1 MRKAGDLHYLPARTS
16 GLLPDR
22 ERHPHA
28 VLFDERPPSVPAV
41 VFGTKS
47 RKERDTGASHV
58 VVAPRT
64 AYPNPNGLRYTTHFY
79 PGVIYRPAKSDL
91 GRAAGSVALN
101 LGAIRAEM
109 RNALGIRSGRAGDPG
124 VPASSLRGAILQLH
138 KDRCGALQTEW
149 AVSLTEHA
157 YSGRYRYHALV
168 PVYASLGGTDENGI
182 VYSTGEP
189 WVPQIFPHHDSARLL
204 APLVH
209 SVWCD
214 YAVRRV
220 TDVIVDASTMAR
232 LEDAVCAFLEC

>member
-22 ERHPHA
+22 DRHPHA
-28 VLFDERPPSVPAV
+28 VLFDERPPAVPAV

-47 RKERDTGASHV
+47 RKERDAGASHV

-64 AYPNPNGLRYTTHFY
+64 TYPNPNGLRYTTYFY

-101 LGAIRAEM
+101 LGTIRAEM

-124 VPASSLRGAILQLH
+124 VPAGSLRGAILQLH
-138 KDRCGALQTEW
+138 RDRCAALQTEW
-149 AVSLTEHA
+149 AVSLTEHS

-168 PVYASLGGTDENGI
+168 PVYASEGGTDGNGI
-182 VYSTGEP
+182 VYSTGES
-189 WVPQIFPHHDSARLL
+189 WVPQIFPDHYSARLL

-209 SVWCD
+209 SVWCN

-220 TDVIVDASTMAR
+220 TDVIVDSSAMER